1 MSEFINLSRVSFVRL
16 LDAMVNQSIDELG
29 FPNPEETVRP
39 RKPFPNPGDPVLQ
52 QALIDLSRILEPH
65 PDPWR
70 TRFTVRAA
78 LDSILD
84 WVALNPQPLPPKTK
98 PQQKIWRAALIAQA
112 VVNQALLQYRQVQLV
127 ADGEKG
133 LNVIRTFISEYVDDF
148 CGTRPFPFPF
158 PFPFPGPD
166 PRYLGQEQVQPLG
179 LLVIGAQFQKAAD
192 YVKDDGLRSI
202 FSAAAD
208 QLFETG
214 LERIANAKENSTS
227 Y

>member
-1 MSEFINLSRVSFVRL
+1 MTEFINLSRASFVRL
-16 LDAMVNQSIDELG
+16 LDTMVKQSIEEWG
-29 FPNPEETVRP
+29 VPNPEEVGSP

-78 LDSILD
+78 LDSIFD
-84 WVALNPQPLPPKTK
+84 WVALNPQPYPPRTK

-112 VVNQALLQYRQVQLV
+112 VVNQALLQYRQVQLA

-133 LNVIRTFISEYVDDF
+133 LNVIRAFISEFVDDF
-148 CGTRPFPFPF
+148 CGTRPFPFP
-158 PFPFPGPD
+158 GPD
-166 PRYLGQEQVQPLG
+166 PRYFGQEQVQPLG

-192 YVKDDGLRSI
+192 YVKDDGLSSI
-202 FSAAAD
+202 FTAAAD

-214 LERIANAKENSTS
+214 LERIANAKENSNS